1 MPEIS
6 SPKELFLHEL
16 GDILYVER
24 KLAEETLPALIGEVT
39 DQEFKTGLENH
50 LEETRQHV
58 TNVEQVFD
66 IFGEEP
72 HEEECIGF
80 EGLKKE
86 HDELIEKSTSS
97 LVDSID
103 LGAAARTENYEIA
116 AYESLKRMANAL
128 GEDRAVSL
136 LDQNLA
142 QEKEALR
149 EVEKIATRVSN
160 ESVSQQVTSG
170 QRS

>member
-1 MPEIS
+1 MPDIS

-24 KLAEETLPALIGEVT
+24 KLAEETLPKLISEVSDEEFTAALEA
-39 DQEFKTGLENH
+39 H
-50 LEETRQHV
+50 LAQTKKHV
-58 TNVEQVFD
+58 TNVEEVFE
-66 IFGEEP
+66 IFGETP
-72 HEEECIGF
+72 HEEECVGF
-80 EGLKKE
+80 EGLKTE
-86 HDELIEKSTSS
+86 HDELLQRSASS

-116 AYESLKRMANAL
+116 AYEGLRRMAKAL
-128 GEDRAVSL
+128 GEDDAAGL
-136 LDQNLA
+136 LDENLA

-160 ESVSQQVTSG
+160 ESVSQMVSAG
-170 QRS
+170 S

>member
-6 SPKELFLHEL
+6 SPKDLFLHEL

-24 KLAEETLPALIGEVT
+24 KLAEETLPKLIGEVT
-39 DQEFKTGLENH
+39 DEEFKKGLETH
-50 LEETRQHV
+50 LEETRKHV
-58 TNVEQVFD
+58 TTVEEVFE
-66 IFGEEP
+66 IFDETP
-72 HEEECIGF
+72 HEEPCVGF

-86 HDELIEKSTSS
+86 HDELIEKSSSS

-116 AYESLKRMANAL
+116 AYEGLRRMAKAL
-128 GEDRAVSL
+128 GEDRAVDL
-136 LDQNLA
+136 LDKNLK

-149 EVEKIATRVSN
+149 EVEKIATRISA
-160 ESVSQQVTSG
+160 ESVAQLVSS
-170 QRS
+170 